1 MHKLR
6 TLIVDDEKPAVELL
20 AAYVAKIPE
29 LELAGTAHSAI
40 AARTIL
46 NEKPID
52 LLFLDIQMPDL
63 TGLELLKMLKNP
75 PATILTTAYS
85 EFALDGYELDVVDYL
100 LKPIEFERFLKAVN
114 KVSPSPTLP
123 QGEGVSPSS
132 SARIDAGRLSSPLG
146 GGREGA
152 SYFFVK
158 TDHQIVKVNFR
169 DILFIESLRE
179 YVRIHTPAERIVA
192 RLSLQRLE
200 ELLPSQNFIRIHRT
214 YIVNIEQ
221 VQKIEGNLLYIGKER
236 LPISKGKREEFLK
249 FIEEKGVW

>member
-1 MHKLR
+1 MHKIR

-20 AAYVAKIPE
+20 AAYVSKIPE

-40 AARTIL
+40 AARTVL
-46 NEKPID
+46 HEKPID

-63 TGLELLKMLKNP
+63 TGLELLKMLENP

-85 EFALDGYELDVVDYL
+85 EFALEGYELDVADYL
-100 LKPIEFERFLKAVN
+100 LKPIEFERFYRSVSKILEKKLPQPA
-114 KVSPSPTLP
+114 VSPSPAPPT
-123 QGEGVSPSS
+123 G
-132 SARIDAGRLSSPLG
+132 DD
-146 GGREGA
+146 
-152 SYFFVK
+152 YFFVK

-200 ELLPSQNFIRIHRT
+200 ELLPPEHFIRIHRT
-214 YIVNIEQ
+214 YIVNIGH
-221 VQKIEGNLLYIGKER
+221 VQKIEGNLLHIGKEQ
-236 LPISKGKREEFLK
+236 LPVSKGKREEFLK